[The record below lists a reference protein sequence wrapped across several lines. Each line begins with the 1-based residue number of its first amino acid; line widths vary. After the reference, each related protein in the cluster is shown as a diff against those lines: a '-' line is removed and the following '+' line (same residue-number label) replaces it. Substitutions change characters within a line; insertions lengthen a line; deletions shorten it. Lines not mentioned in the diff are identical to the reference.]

1 MNIGPYTITGGPLW
15 HIRRDGNLMVTDN
28 SEVKKIIQM
37 AESDEELT
45 KRLDEFVKTEFKY
58 LKT

>member
-1 MNIGPYTITGGPLW
+1 MW